1 MTMTRLAA
9 LHAKDVRM
17 VVGLMTGTSADG
29 VDAVLA
35 QIEGSGE
42 STQAQVLAH
51 NVYEIPERIRSE
63 LFSLFLPDA
72 LIDDLCPV
80 DFALGEVLANAA
92 LAVIEEA
99 GLAPEDVDLI
109 GSHGQTVRHRPA
121 GEPPSTLQIG
131 ESAVIAQRTG
141 ITTVADFRPGDIAV
155 GGEGAPLVPLVDY
168 LLFRDDEVGRL
179 MLNIG
184 GIANVTVL
192 PAGATPD
199 EILAFD
205 LGPGNMLV
213 DGAVAHLT
221 GGAERFDDEGRR
233 AARGSA
239 DEAWVAR
246 LVEHEFIR
254 RAPPKSTGREE
265 FGTEYLAELMTRME
279 LKADDT
285 IATLT
290 AFTARAIGE
299 GIRRFALDVSGDGNL
314 SEAWVSGGGVHNA
327 HLMGLLQQ
335 ELPGLAVGSID
346 GLGGVSADAKEALCF
361 AVLANQTIAG
371 RAGNLPAA
379 TGAERPVV
387 LGTIALGDRF

>member
-1 MTMTRLAA
+1 MATLDE
-9 LHAKDVRM
+9 LLAKDERL
-17 VVGLMTGTSADG
+17 VVGLMTGTSTDG

-35 QIEGSGE
+35 QIEGHGE
-42 STQAQVLAH
+42 STRAHVLAH
-51 NVYEIPERIRSE
+51 VASEIPADLRGD

-72 LIDDLCPV
+72 LIEDLAPV
-80 DFALGEVLANAA
+80 DYALGEVLANAA

-109 GSHGQTVRHRPA
+109 GSHGQTVRHLPA
-121 GEPPSTLQIG
+121 GSPPATLQIG
-131 ESAVIAQRTG
+131 EPAVIAQRTG
-141 ITTVADFRPGDIAV
+141 ITTVADFRPADIAV

-192 PAGATPD
+192 PAGAGP
-199 EILAFD
+199 EAIQAYD

-221 GGAERFDDEGRR
+221 GGAERYDDKGRR
-233 AARGSA
+233 AARGTA
-239 DEAWVAR
+239 DETWVAR

-265 FGTEYLAELMTRME
+265 FGTEYLAELMARLE
-279 LKADDT
+279 LTGDDM

-299 GIRRFALDVSGDGNL
+299 GIRRFALDDDGG
-314 SEAWVSGGGVHNA
+314 SIAEVWVSGGGVHNDD
-327 HLMGLLQQ
+327 LMHRVRQ
-335 ELPGLAVGSID
+335 ELPDLSVQPLD
-346 GLGGVSADAKEALCF
+346 ELGAGVSADAKEALCF
-361 AVLANQTIAG
+361 AVLANQTIVG

-387 LGTIALGDRF
+387 LGKIVVGDRF